1 MRIIPAAVNYACAS
15 RNMYC
20 CDADIVDAAS
30 KWLSQCKLRIAR
42 SVIKEINVSQT

>member
-1 MRIIPAAVNYACAS
+1 MRIIPGAVNDACAS
-15 RNMYC
+15 RNIYC

-42 SVIKEINVSQT
+42 RANKEMDVSQT